1 MTSINEIL
9 VLFQKQGFAE
19 VNENKLPSTIQ
30 WKPDIVVSKSKQNY
44 YILYRKNNT
53 IPPIFLSRISN
64 SNSKFQT
71 LIVFEKKCN
80 RQDEKEILSMGISIG
95 YLLNGKLTL
104 KIKTNKKIVS
114 KEVKEKLSVID
125 IFVSSKQDIPERE
138 FVSERLEM
146 LRRTRGYPFSP
157 PHLIEHDKFEISKL
171 YSYINDTMDECEWI
185 TIILEDIYSEVVS
198 YEIKRAIETISHE
211 NIFMFVKST
220 KKCNKEWGAE
230 LESIKKLDPPTIK
243 YLPYSDNATLETNL
257 TKAINL
263 RMDQLYILNKIT
275 TTN

>member
-104 KIKTNKKIVS
+104 KIKTNKK
-114 KEVKEKLSVID
+114 
-125 IFVSSKQDIPERE
+125 
-138 FVSERLEM
+138 M
-146 LRRTRGYPFSP
+146 L
-157 PHLIEHDKFEISKL
+157 
-171 YSYINDTMDECEWI
+171 
-185 TIILEDIYSEVVS
+185 
-198 YEIKRAIETISHE
+198 
-211 NIFMFVKST
+211 
-220 KKCNKEWGAE
+220 
-230 LESIKKLDPPTIK
+230 
-243 YLPYSDNATLETNL
+243 
-257 TKAINL
+257 
-263 RMDQLYILNKIT
+263 
-275 TTN
+275 

>member
-71 LIVFEKKCN
+71 LIVFEKKCI
-80 RQDEKEILSMGISIG
+80 RKDEKEILSMGISIG

-146 LRRTRGYPFSP
+146 LRRTRWYPFSP
-157 PHLIEHDKFEISKL
+157 PHLIEHDKFEISK
-171 YSYINDTMDECEWI
+171 
-185 TIILEDIYSEVVS
+185 
-198 YEIKRAIETISHE
+198 
-211 NIFMFVKST
+211 F
-220 KKCNKEWGAE
+220 
-230 LESIKKLDPPTIK
+230 
-243 YLPYSDNATLETNL
+243 
-257 TKAINL
+257 
-263 RMDQLYILNKIT
+263 
-275 TTN
+275 

>member
-157 PHLIEHDKFEISKL
+157 PHLIEHD
-171 YSYINDTMDECEWI
+171 N
-185 TIILEDIYSEVVS
+185 SEVVS

-220 KKCNKEWGAE
+220 KKCNKEWRAE

-263 RMDQLYILNKIT
+263 RMDQLYKLNKIT